1 MSEEKRYLEVNLP
14 AYLQHDIDALKV
26 GLVERPLHLD
36 CLLDEVQGS
45 INSAEVDG
53 LISSE
58 QAAYLRAKYLWE
70 ME

>member
-14 AYLQHDIDALKV
+14 AYLQHDIDTLKV
-26 GLVERPLHLD
+26 GLVEKPLYLD

-70 ME
+70 TE